1 MRLQMV
7 KVHDFGTISTSY
19 LSETLPTEEG
29 NRSMNGSNDFD
40 VSGPGKAMS
49 RKWDLTSISYA
60 T

>member
-1 MRLQMV
+1 MV